1 MNKIGNL
8 FKGDKGIWTVFLFLC
23 LISVVEVFSAS
34 STLTYKSQNYLSP
47 LLYHCV
53 TILLGVLVAIVTLN
67 IPCRYFKLMT
77 PLMLLL
83 SYATLLGVLIFGE
96 SINGANR
103 VIQLPGFTFQP
114 SEIAKGTMVLF
125 TAQILS
131 ALQRE
136 DGSGSDP
143 LAMKYIL
150 WVTLPAVILI
160 GLENLSTAVLL
171 FAVIYT
177 MMFLG
182 RMPWKQMAKLT
193 GGVLLCGAAFV
204 GLVFL
209 VGGMDKEAEQELAD
223 MQAGVSTEHAA
234 KPTSKGRDKL
244 EVFTHR
250 FGTWRNRLMGLGG
263 NSDPTDPKDYKIT
276 DKNFQV
282 THANLAI
289 ASSGFIGKGPGNS
302 VERDYL
308 PQAFSDFI
316 YAIIIE
322 ELGLLGAILV
332 AILYIIL
339 LFRAAH
345 IANYCENAYPAF
357 LVLGLALLMVTQAL
371 FNMGVAVGLAP
382 VTGQPLPL
390 VSRGGTSN
398 IITCFYLG
406 IILSI
411 SRFSDKRK
419 TTKKELATE

>member
-1 MNKIGNL
+1 MLIGR
-8 FKGDKGIWTVFLFLC
+8 VP
-23 LISVVEVFSAS
+23 AS
-34 STLTYKSQNYLSP
+34 Q
-47 LLYHCV
+47 
-53 TILLGVLVAIVTLN
+53 LG
-67 IPCRYFKLMT
+67 KLMG
-77 PLMLLL
+77 
-83 SYATLLGVLIFGE
+83 ATFLVIALVVFAVLTFGKDNSTQE
-96 SINGANR
+96 NE
-103 VIQLPGFTFQP
+103 Q
-114 SEIAKGTMVLF
+114 
-125 TAQILS
+125 TAQTELV
-131 ALQRE
+131 E
-136 DGSGSDP
+136 
-143 LAMKYIL
+143 
-150 WVTLPAVILI
+150 
-160 GLENLSTAVLL
+160 ENV
-171 FAVIYT
+171 
-177 MMFLG
+177 
-182 RMPWKQMAKLT
+182 
-193 GGVLLCGAAFV
+193 
-204 GLVFL
+204 
-209 VGGMDKEAEQELAD
+209 E
-223 MQAGVSTEHAA
+223 A
-234 KPTSKGRDKL
+234 KPQKS
-244 EVFTHR
+244 
-250 FGTWRNRLMGLGG
+250 
-263 NSDPTDPKDYKIT
+263 
-276 DKNFQV
+276 
-282 THANLAI
+282 
-289 ASSGFIGKGPGNS
+289 SSGFFHRASTWKGRITKFTKKISGDEELRPEDIDLDKDAQVAHANIAIVSSNIIGKGPGNS